1 MLCACLCAR
10 RPTFVSVK
18 LQQQTLKSW
27 IEAKCYLKINSN
39 NALINHLFELAT
51 LSTISSKVSS
61 NNNICVKCI
70 MVPAFWVLLQYA
82 ETTTGIAIALIISAC
97 SYFLCN
103 ILWRLLHFT

>member
-1 MLCACLCAR
+1 MLCACPCAR

-39 NALINHLFELAT
+39 NALVNHLFELAT
-51 LSTISSKVSS
+51 LSTVSS
-61 NNNICVKCI
+61 NNNICEAHHGACFLGT
-70 MVPAFWVLLQYA
+70 AG
-82 ETTTGIAIALIISAC
+82 TTTGIAIALIISAC